1 MNFFLSRRC
10 SYEKISILLD
20 TKISWN
26 NFKGP
31 IQKLIIKSYEAKIY
45 ILCIYTALYKAGKD
59 HWLTDLLRL
68 TDKHYKELP
77 DVRPSRK
84 FVGIWMKDIDLNI
97 SE

>member
-1 MNFFLSRRC
+1 MFCNVVGARIK
-10 SYEKISILLD
+10 KISILLD

-31 IQKLIIKSYEAKIY
+31 IQKLIIRSYEAKIY
-45 ILCIYTALYKAGKD
+45 ILYIYKAGKD
-59 HWLTDLLRL
+59 HWLNDLLRL
-68 TDKHYKELP
+68 IDKNYKELP

-84 FVGIWMKDIDLNI
+84 FLGIWMKDIDLNI